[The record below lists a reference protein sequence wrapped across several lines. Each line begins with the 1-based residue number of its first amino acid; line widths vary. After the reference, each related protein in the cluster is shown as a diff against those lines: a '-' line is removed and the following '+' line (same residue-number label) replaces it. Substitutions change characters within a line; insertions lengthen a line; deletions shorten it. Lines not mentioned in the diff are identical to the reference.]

1 VVILVIVVVAVPIGR
16 WLVNLRAVLNLMF
29 ELVLRKLR
37 LEDVLVPAV
46 KADLTSL
53 ELML

>member
-1 VVILVIVVVAVPIGR
+1 MVILVIVVVAVPIGR

-37 LEDVLVPAV
+37 LEDVLVSAV
-46 KADLTSL
+46 EAGLTSL

>member
-1 VVILVIVVVAVPIGR
+1 VVIFFVVVVAVPIGR
-16 WLVNLRAVLNLMF
+16 GLVNLRAVLNLMV

-46 KADLTSL
+46 KAGLTSL